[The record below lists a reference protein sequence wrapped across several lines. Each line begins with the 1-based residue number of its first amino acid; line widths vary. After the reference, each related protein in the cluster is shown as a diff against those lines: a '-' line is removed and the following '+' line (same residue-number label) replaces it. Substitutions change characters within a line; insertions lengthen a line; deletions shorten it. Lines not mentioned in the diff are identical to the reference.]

1 MKEETFNELLE
12 SVKEAVAISK
22 GEAQPSRVWHIAQ
35 VEPAAIKQTVL
46 TPNPVIMN
54 VLQR

>member
-1 MKEETFNELLE
+1 MKEETFNELLA